1 MATTDNGAIDYRR
14 RIQSRKNQQ
23 AVSQPATEAATEAVV
38 AVAEVADTPLEHG
51 ELLTAEA
58 ATAVLGV
65 PAVSEPPAQ
74 PAETAMSRT
83 PQAVREQAKSAV
95 AQLLSVS
102 EAEYTAMMT
111 SLSVAD
117 PILYAAVVDEINDAR
132 AAETKTA

>member
-1 MATTDNGAIDYRR
+1 MAMTENGAIDYRK
-14 RIQSRKNQQ
+14 RIQSRKNQPTAAKEALQ
-23 AVSQPATEAATEAVV
+23 AAVV
-38 AVAEVADTPLEHG
+38 AEPAVESAVIADPANADAV
-51 ELLTAEA
+51 TAETVTEGEA
-58 ATAVLGV
+58 QSA
-65 PAVSEPPAQ
+65 PA

-95 AQLLSVS
+95 GSLLRVS

-111 SLSVAD
+111 ELSVAD